1 MNEEGT
7 EIISADE
14 GMPILPMQ
22 GFFVKATGENQTV
35 TFSEWVAPI
44 VPLDLLAMNLSNSH
58 GATIDRA
65 IVRFDRG
72 HQLPKFQLNKNH
84 TKVFIPQEGKDYAI
98 VNATEMGE
106 MPVSFKAEKNG
117 NYTLSFS
124 NENVEFGYLHL
135 IDNMTG
141 TDVDLLSNPTYSFE
155 ANASD
160 YASRFKLV
168 FATGS
173 SAGSDTFAF
182 YSNGELIIN
191 NEGNATLQV
200 VDVMG
205 RILKSESINGCSNVN
220 VNAAPGVYMIRLFNG
235 NNTKTQKIVVK

>member
-1 MNEEGT
+1 MTN
-7 EIISADE
+7 
-14 GMPILPMQ
+14 
-22 GFFVKATGENQTV
+22 KR
-35 TFSEWVAPI
+35 
-44 VPLDLLAMNLSNSH
+44 

-72 HQLPKFQLNKNH
+72 HQLPKFQLNKHH
-84 TKVFIPQEGKDYAI
+84 TKVFIPQEGEDYAI

-141 TDVDLLSNPTYSFE
+141 TDVDLLATPTYSFE